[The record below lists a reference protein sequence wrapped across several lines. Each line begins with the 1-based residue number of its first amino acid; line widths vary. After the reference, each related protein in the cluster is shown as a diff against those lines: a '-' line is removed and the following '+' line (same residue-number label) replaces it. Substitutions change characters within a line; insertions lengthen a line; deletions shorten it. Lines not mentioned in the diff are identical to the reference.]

1 MGLSF
6 TSGNYGRDMSSVY
19 QVNLDLSGWDR
30 TTIQVVPPIAGSMY
44 VYGSNYDG
52 NSVAMIDGDAS
63 LATQFTPIQATNL
76 ATGSAT
82 GVINAAGTYKVDVN
96 AKFLRLQ
103 GSPAG
108 AGTAVYGIIFNHSKA
123 G

>member
-1 MGLSF
+1 
-6 TSGNYGRDMSSVY
+6 MSSVY

-108 AGTAVYGIIFNHSKA
+108 AGTAVYGIIFNHSKV